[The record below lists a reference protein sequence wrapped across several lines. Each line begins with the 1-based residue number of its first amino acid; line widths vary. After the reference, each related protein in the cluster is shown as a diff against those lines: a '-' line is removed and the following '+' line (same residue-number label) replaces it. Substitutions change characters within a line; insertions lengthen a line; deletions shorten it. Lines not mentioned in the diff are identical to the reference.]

1 MKKLLLCFGLS
12 LLLIS
17 AAIAQDTTKPETKE
31 EPKAETMTDS
41 TDSTEMKTSD
51 STTKELE
58 WIETKSGLKYRDM
71 VVGKG
76 VVATDKMKV
85 ECHYT
90 LWNSSPNGDRGKK
103 IQSSKDF
110 GNTFHCQIG
119 VALIAGWSEGMIG
132 MKEGGT
138 RQLLIP
144 PDIGYGKRGNLPAI
158 PPNATLIFE
167 IEFIKQDKK

>member
-1 MKKLLLCFGLS
+1 MKKCLLCFGLS

-17 AAIAQDTTKPETKE
+17 TALSQDTTKPETKE
-31 EPKAETMTDS
+31 KPKVEEMTDT
-41 TDSTEMKTSD
+41 TDSAEKTAVD
-51 STTKELE
+51 TTKKEPE
-58 WIETKSGLKYRDM
+58 WIKTESGLQYRDM

-76 VVATDKMKV
+76 VVATDKMYA

-90 LWNSSPNGDRGKK
+90 LWNSDQSGDKGKK
-103 IQSSKDF
+103 LQSSKDT
-110 GNTFHCQIG
+110 GRTFHCQIG
-119 VALIAGWSEGMIG
+119 VGLIKGWSEGMIG

-144 PDIGYGKRGNLPAI
+144 PHIGYGKSGSPPLIA
-158 PPNATLIFE
+158 PNATLLFE